1 MKQKD
6 RNRAIQYLNS
16 APRSLFDYYNS
27 PSKIKQEIW
36 EDIKISCHA
45 DKGHDLKLVST
56 NCQRF
61 SAGYL
66 FEKNGEEYLKFF
78 TASETVIIPMSPIR
92 KELDNDN

>member
-16 APRSLFDYYNS
+16 VPRSLFDAYNS

-45 DKGHDLKLVST
+45 DKAHDLKLVYA
-56 NCQRF
+56 NCHRF

-78 TASETVIIPMSPIR
+78 TASETVIIPMSPVR
-92 KELDNDN
+92 KELDNV

>member
-6 RNRAIQYLNS
+6 RNRAFEYLYS
-16 APRSLFDYYNS
+16 KPRTLYDAYKE

-45 DKGHDLKLVST
+45 DKGHALKLVSA
-56 NCQRF
+56 NCHRF

-78 TASETVIIPMSPIR
+78 APSETVIIPMAPVR

>member
-16 APRSLFDYYNS
+16 APRSLYDAYNS

-36 EDIKISCHA
+36 EDIKLSCHA
-45 DKGHDLKLVST
+45 DNGHSLKLVSA
-56 NCQRF
+56 NCHRF

-66 FEKNGEEYLKFF
+66 FEKNGDEYLKFF
-78 TASETVIIPMSPIR
+78 TAYETVIIPMSPVR

>member
-16 APRSLFDYYNS
+16 APRSLFDAYNS

-36 EDIKISCHA
+36 EDIKLSCHA
-45 DKGHDLKLVST
+45 DKGHDLKLVSA
-56 NCQRF
+56 NCHRF

-78 TASETVIIPMSPIR
+78 SAYETAIIPMFPIR

>member
-6 RNRAIQYLNS
+6 RNRAIQYLYS
-16 APRSLFDYYNS
+16 KPRSLFDVYAK

-45 DKGHDLKLVST
+45 DKGHGLKLVSA
-56 NCQRF
+56 NSHRF

-78 TASETVIIPMSPIR
+78 TAFESVIIPMSPVR